1 MTGEKRSQFSWCNDF
16 FGVQNSFGI
25 NFCFQLGR
33 SGSSWHGKSSTVLWA
48 PPQCVFY
55 SAEIYQR
62 ASTFQPQA
70 SEKGAQQISMIHWH
84 NVNVD
89 KMWMTYPLRMDD
101 IWTTNYVLKDN
112 LQVLLKTLV
121 LMSPAASHATDWWL
135 QSGTRWMWFG
145 ISPLSWSP
153 RWHSFN
159 AIPCCGCDMQT
170 MWIQVMGR
178 PRWNNEKRP
187 QNASSRIWLTS
198 KLVNWSLRQP
208 KELKMQFHASKG
220 RLVYFP
226 VGISSSL
233 PTQQATNWNMWAYN
247 ELLWMETAGLF
258 QIVSNQ
264 KRTWKK
270 LMLAM
275 AVHANHGT
283 QTLAGIVN
291 LSYLSADIIVLIHKD
306 LRLLEA
312 DRAIALHHGGSKP
325 QRCHWFGAKRFATTM
340 ILTSNRQENN
350 IRFLEQLGKQWQQ
363 CSSDM
368 FVYFC

>member
-1 MTGEKRSQFSWCNDF
+1 
-16 FGVQNSFGI
+16 
-25 NFCFQLGR
+25 
-33 SGSSWHGKSSTVLWA
+33 
-48 PPQCVFY
+48 
-55 SAEIYQR
+55 
-62 ASTFQPQA
+62 
-70 SEKGAQQISMIHWH
+70 
-84 NVNVD
+84 
-89 KMWMTYPLRMDD
+89 MDD
-101 IWTTNYVLKDN
+101 IWTTNHALKDT
-112 LQVLLKTLV
+112 LQVLLKTIGSHVLWQPPMPPTDGYSQGHGRCDPDIPTVLV
-121 LMSPAASHATDWWL
+121 STLTFLQRSPVLWLRHAEDVNSGDGETTLKQREEAAKRELANLIDIKVGQLKFAT
-135 QSGTRWMWFG
+135 G
-145 ISPLSWSP
+145 
-153 RWHSFN
+153 
-159 AIPCCGCDMQT
+159 
-170 MWIQVMGR
+170 
-178 PRWNNEKRP
+178 
-187 QNASSRIWLTS
+187 
-198 KLVNWSLRQP
+198 

-220 RLVYFP
+220 RVVYFP

-247 ELLWMETAGLF
+247 ELLWIETAGLF

-363 CSSDM
+363 CSSDI